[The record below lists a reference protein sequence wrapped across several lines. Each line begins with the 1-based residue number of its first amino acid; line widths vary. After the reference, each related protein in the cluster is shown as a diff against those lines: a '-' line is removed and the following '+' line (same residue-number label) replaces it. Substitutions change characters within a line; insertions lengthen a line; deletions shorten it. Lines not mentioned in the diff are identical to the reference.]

1 MSYTTWS
8 CRFFY
13 MLYLSLAYGWM
24 FKPKELLAKHLH
36 AIQPLYLGA
45 GDITPAHNAALG
57 WIGVGFLAASFM
69 FMAVSQLKFSSQKK
83 VLQYHSLAVLA
94 QGYMS
99 GRDTAAGLLDAD
111 APGPYWAFAAV
122 LFLISIVPCY
132 VGVTDKDKVE

>member
-1 MSYTTWS
+1 
-8 CRFFY
+8 
-13 MLYLSLAYGWM
+13 MLYLSLGYGWV
-24 FKPKELLAKHLH
+24 FKSKELLAALSS
-36 AIQPLYLGA
+36 IG
-45 GDITPAHNAALG
+45 ITPAHNAALG

>member
-13 MLYLSLAYGWM
+13 MLYLSLGYGWV
-24 FKPKELLAKHLH
+24 FKSKELLAALSS
-36 AIQPLYLGA
+36 IG
-45 GDITPAHNAALG
+45 ITPAHNAALG

>member
-1 MSYTTWS
+1 MT
-8 CRFFY
+8 
-13 MLYLSLAYGWM
+13 L
-24 FKPKELLAKHLH
+24 ELQERVFTGMKLLVFIFDGQRVVASSIKNRRKFRK
-36 AIQPLYLGA
+36 I
-45 GDITPAHNAALG
+45 LG

-111 APGPYWAFAAV
+111 VPGPYWAFAAV

>member
-13 MLYLSLAYGWM
+13 MLYLSLGYGWM
-24 FKPKELLAKHLH
+24 FKPKELLAALSYTP
-36 AIQPLYLGA
+36 I
-45 GDITPAHNAALG
+45 DITPAHNAALG

-111 APGPYWAFAAV
+111 VPGPYWAFAAV